1 MSLCSEC
8 PACGA
13 DLRAAPIPAASLHL
27 YGYGRKATCDGC
39 GQPAHFSRLIGVY
52 DERRDRTDHW
62 RCPDCGHVTP
72 RFP

>member
-1 MSLCSEC
+1 VSLFCEC

-13 DLRAAPIPAASLHL
+13 DLRSTPIPVASLHL
-27 YGYGRKATCDGC
+27 YGDTPTCDGC
-39 GQPAHFSRLIGVY
+39 GLSSHFSRLIGVY